1 MSSSTT
7 KAQGKKRKF
16 KLPHLLFLMLGLIL
30 FMSLM
35 TYIIPAGE
43 FATDPETGEILGD
56 QFSFLPEQTPVSPWD
71 ALLSILPGFQN
82 SSLVIALVLIAGGAI
97 GVVMETG
104 ALIEHHRP
112 RRS

>member
-1 MSSSTT
+1 M
-7 KAQGKKRKF
+7 
-16 KLPHLLFLMLGLIL
+16 
-30 FMSLM
+30 
-35 TYIIPAGE
+35 
-43 FATDPETGEILGD
+43 
-56 QFSFLPEQTPVSPWD
+56 SPWD

-104 ALIEHHRP
+104 ALIEHHRT